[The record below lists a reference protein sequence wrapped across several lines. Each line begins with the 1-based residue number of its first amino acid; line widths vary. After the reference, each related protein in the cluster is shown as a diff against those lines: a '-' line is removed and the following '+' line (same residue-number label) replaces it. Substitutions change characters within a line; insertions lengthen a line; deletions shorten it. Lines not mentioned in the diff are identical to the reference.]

1 MMRTTKRRNGA
12 SEPTT
17 RRPGYEQAI
26 AAAVRI
32 DKLMIKHAIVGAQ
45 MDRIEQKIAHDFKIL
60 HKVFPS
66 GGKRRKTIERPRPV
80 SDKLIISAGKA
91 ISTAL
96 KNGSSLDQTKS
107 AALKAAGLV
116 AKKYGLSSIPE
127 HVVANIEIRAQKHF
141 KEVSA

>member
-1 MMRTTKRRNGA
+1 MLRATKRGNGA

-17 RRPGYEQAI
+17 RWAGYEQAK

-32 DKLMIKHAIVGAQ
+32 DKLTIKHARVGAQ
-45 MDRIEQKIAHDFKIL
+45 MDRIEQKIIDNWAIIN
-60 HKVFPS
+60 KVFPS

-91 ISTAL
+91 ISAAL
-96 KNGSSLDQTKS
+96 KNGNSLEQTKA
-107 AALKAAGLV
+107 AALKAAALV
-116 AKKYGLSSIPE
+116 AKKYGFSSIPSE
-127 HVVANIEIRAQKHF
+127 IAANIEIRVQKQF